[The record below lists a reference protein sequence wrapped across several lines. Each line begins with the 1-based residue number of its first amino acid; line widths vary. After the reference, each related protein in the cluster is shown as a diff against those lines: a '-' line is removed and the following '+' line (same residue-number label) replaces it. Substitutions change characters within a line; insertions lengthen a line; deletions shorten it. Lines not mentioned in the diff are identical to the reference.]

1 MKELIEDCP
10 GKRALFLGNEAIA
23 RGALEA
29 GLGVAASY
37 PGTPASEI
45 LESLAL
51 VASEAN
57 LYTEWSV
64 NEKVAMEVAAAA
76 SFAGIRSLAAMK
88 QNGLHVGSDFLLHL
102 ALSGVRAGMVLVFA
116 EDPGAHS
123 SVNEADSRY
132 FSKMLE
138 LPLFELSDVESA
150 KEVIK
155 LAFEIS
161 EAFKIPVLVR
171 SVTRLSH
178 ASGVVELGPL
188 PKPRRNAVFRHEGF
202 ILDPDLGAMI
212 SAPVPL
218 KRMLLQEKLAGLK
231 ARFEEFPLNH
241 YFGPD
246 KPETLLVASS
256 VAVLYAFEAIE
267 RLSAW
272 DKAGLLALT
281 TTYPLPEGLLKAH
294 LKAPGRVFIAEE
306 GVSFLEQSLK
316 AFVAEHHGELGQK
329 RFLGKDEGTLPGV
342 GELNVDVVAEALAG
356 VLGLSYEPVPKAYA
370 SKAAEA
376 TLMHAPQRELAFCP
390 GCPHRASFFSVAKA
404 LALDGRGGF
413 VCGDIGCYTLAM
425 LPAGFQVIKTLHAMG
440 SGTGLGSGFGKLGR
454 FGFDQRTLSVMGDST
469 FFHTGLPALINAV
482 HNRSDLLLVILDNQ
496 GTAMTGFQPH
506 PGLAFDAEGKGAMAV
521 DIEGVCLAI
530 GAKVFV
536 ADPFELQETERL
548 LLGMMGEK
556 GEGVRVLIL
565 KQPCALSPQR
575 KGKGAYE
582 VAVDEAVCLG
592 EACGCNRFCT
602 RVFRCPALFWDKNA
616 KKARVDDVL
625 CAGCG
630 FAHKSVPVGRYKKRS
645 SYGRHRA

>member
-1 MKELIEDCP
+1 MKDLIEDCP

-29 GLGVAASY
+29 GVGVAASY

-45 LESLAL
+45 LESLSS

-76 SFAGIRSLAAMK
+76 SFSGIRSLAAMK

-102 ALSGVRAGMVLVFA
+102 ALSGVRAGMVLLFA

-138 LPLFELSDVESA
+138 LPLLELSDVESA
-150 KEVIK
+150 KEAVK

-161 EAFKIPVLVR
+161 ESLKIPVLVR

-188 PKPRRNAVFRHEGF
+188 PKPQRKAAFRHDGF
-202 ILDPDLGAMI
+202 ILDPDFGAVI
-212 SAPVPL
+212 SPPVPL
-218 KRMLLQEKLAGLK
+218 KRTLLQEKLSSIRS
-231 ARFEEFPLNH
+231 RFEEFPLNR
-241 YFGPD
+241 YYGPEA
-246 KPETLLVASS
+246 PETLLVASS
-256 VAVLYAFEAIE
+256 VAVLYAFEAVE
-267 RLSAW
+267 RLGMW
-272 DKAGLLALT
+272 EKTGLLALA

-294 LKAPGRVFIAEE
+294 LKAPGRVFVLEE

-316 AFVAEHHGELGQK
+316 AFVAEHQGELGQK

-342 GELNVDVVAEALAG
+342 GELNVDVVAMALAG
-356 VLGLSYEPVPKAYA
+356 ELGISYEPVPMAYA
-370 SKAAEA
+370 SKAADA
-376 TLMHAPQRELAFCP
+376 AFGHAPQRELAFCP

-440 SGTGLGSGFGKLGR
+440 SGTGLGSGFGKLAR
-454 FGFDQRTLSVMGDST
+454 FGFEQRALSVMGDST
-469 FFHTGLPALINAV
+469 FFHTGLPALVNAV

-506 PGLAFDAEGKGAMAV
+506 PGLAFDAEGMGAMAV
-521 DIEGVCLAI
+521 DIEGVCHAV
-530 GAKVFV
+530 GAEVFV
-536 ADPFELQETERL
+536 ADPFELEKTEAL
-548 LLGMMGEK
+548 LLGMMGENGK
-556 GEGVRVLIL
+556 GVRVLIL
-565 KQPCALSPQR
+565 KQPCALSPQK

-582 VAVDEAVCLG
+582 VAVNEEACLG

-602 RVFRCPALFWDKNA
+602 RVFRCPALFWDKTA

-630 FAHKSVPVGRYKKRS
+630 VCSQICPNGAILKKERVW
-645 SYGRHRA
+645 AA

>member
-51 VASEAN
+51 VATEAN

-188 PKPRRNAVFRHEGF
+188 PKPQRNAVFRQEGF

-231 ARFEEFPLNH
+231 ARFEEFPLNR

-267 RLSAW
+267 RLNAW
-272 DKAGLLALT
+272 DKTGLLTLT

-294 LKAPGRVFIAEE
+294 LKAPGRVFVVEE

-356 VLGLSYEPVPKAYA
+356 ALGLSYEPVPRAYA

-536 ADPFELQETERL
+536 ADPFELQKTEEL

-575 KGKGAYE
+575 KGKGTYE

-630 FAHKSVPVGRYKKRS
+630 VCAEICPNGAIQKKELVW
-645 SYGRHRA
+645 AA